1 MQQGR
6 AVKGTVVATLLALM
20 VAACGGSAAPD
31 VAGSQAATQPPVTP
45 NAPTVTPTPVDTPTP
60 TSSPEPAP
68 TPTSAPSLL
77 PISSVFEPPVAPKPN
92 ATKVAKTLKGALG
105 STPGSTDDLYTE
117 AEYLGAWGECHNLSI
132 EGKGREATCELLLGR
147 LYYVYTQTGEQAF
160 YDLAKAVYAQA
171 SATLSDYQVKVLR
184 ENLLSGGW
192 NYP

>member
-68 TPTSAPSLL
+68 TPTLL
-77 PISSVFEPPVAPKPN
+77 PIASLFKASMAKPSASKVRSAIKSVLAQYPG
-92 ATKVAKTLKGALG
+92 ATDTSGESKWVLQTYLDTWKHCQSGDPTLKGDPDTNKALYCEALIRRTWDNY
-105 STPGSTDDLYTE
+105 STFKDLEFY
-117 AEYLGAWGECHNLSI
+117 NLA
-132 EGKGREATCELLLGR
+132 GM
-147 LYYVYTQTGEQAF
+147 
-160 YDLAKAVYAQA
+160 VYAYA
-171 SATLSDYQVKVLR
+171 NATLPKPYVAGIRDG
-184 ENLLSGGW
+184 LSH
-192 NYP
+192 